1 MANITFGN
9 SPVDVNGF
17 TLDDAHVFDG
27 GVLSVTT
34 LGTIID
40 TQVGS
45 GGFVQVGGLG
55 QINAFAGDTEVF
67 SGGLQVVTHGG
78 VASGTEVFPFTSSHP
93 STELVISGGQTSDT
107 VVSGGRFLKGQQIVG
122 PGGTSFDTLV
132 TDGGLQSVS
141 GGLANGTTIE
151 GQSEQDVRA
160 GGVANATNLLSG
172 GQDVFSGGTANFT
185 TVHSG
190 GTQFVL
196 SGGVANST
204 VLAGGAM
211 TVEGGVAVSAT
222 VSAFGGMAVV
232 EGGVASN
239 TLVLANGKVDAFD
252 GGTTVDTTLF
262 GNPTAV
268 ANEFVNFDGLAVGTT
283 VSNFG
288 VQDVVF
294 AGTASNTLVENGGTE
309 LVHSALGGV
318 DPASLN
324 PTILAGG
331 QELVWDL
338 GFTSGANVSGGLE
351 VVEGPAT
358 GLVAGSAFA
367 TTVNGGD
374 LIDFGFV
381 SGTQV
386 LNGTEVVWSAAV
398 SDNETISGAGSFNFV
413 VGSAFGDNI
422 DGGTEF
428 VVSGGFADGT
438 TVNAGGVEVV
448 SSGSTAQ
455 ATTINLGG
463 TELVASAGV
472 DTDSTVA
479 GTQIILAGGTADGAD
494 ITAGG
499 FELVSA
505 GGTSDNAL
513 IDGGVL
519 QVRSGGSVPV
529 VSFSTDNGGSLVLDS
544 SQTFTGLIAGFSSPP
559 GVTEQIDLQDISF
572 GAGTKVTFTQT
583 SITSGTLTV
592 TSGTETANL
601 TLLGT
606 YSTANFTLSSDGHG
620 GTLVKDPAV
629 TAAASLTTPQ
639 A

>member
-1 MANITFGN
+1 VL
-9 SPVDVNGF
+9 SGF
-17 TLDDAHVFDG
+17 TTSNGNFFAAEQDV
-27 GVLSVTT
+27 
-34 LGTIID
+34 
-40 TQVGS
+40 
-45 GGFVQVGGLG
+45 
-55 QINAFAGDTEVF
+55 FAG
-67 SGGLQVVTHGG
+67 G
-78 VASGTEVFPFTSSHP
+78 
-93 STELVISGGQTSDT
+93 I
-107 VVSGGRFLKGQQIVG
+107 
-122 PGGTSFDTLV
+122 
-132 TDGGLQSVS
+132 
-141 GGLANGTTIE
+141 ANGTFV
-151 GQSEQDVRA
+151 GSA
-160 GGVANATNLLSG
+160 GL
-172 GQDVFSGGTANFT
+172 QDVFSGGTANFT
-185 TVHSG
+185 TVVSG
-190 GTQFVL
+190 GEQLVGFGGVANNTFVFL
-196 SGGVANST
+196 DGEQIVSGGVANFT
-204 VLAGGAM
+204 
-211 TVEGGVAVSAT
+211 TVES
-222 VSAFGGMAVV
+222 FGDQVV
-232 EGGVASN
+232 EDFGVASN
-239 TLVLANGKVDAFD
+239 TLIVAHGS
-252 GGTTVDTTLF
+252 GTVIDQGIVVNTVLF
-262 GNPTAV
+262 GDPTGLAQ
-268 ANEFVNFDGLAVGTT
+268 EFVGSGGEAIGTT

-288 VQDVVF
+288 LQDVTSGGL
-294 AGTASNTLVENGGTE
+294 ALNTVVDNGGTE
-309 LVHSALGGV
+309 LVHGFGSGFFSES
-318 DPASLN
+318 DF
-324 PTILAGG
+324 PTIFTGG
-331 QELVWDL
+331 QELVFSG
-338 GFTSGANVSGGLE
+338 GFTFGATVNGGLE
-351 VVEGPAT
+351 VVEGLFSNLPP
-358 GLVAGSAFA
+358 GSAFL
-367 TTVNGGD
+367 TTVEGNGV

-386 LNGTEVVWSAAV
+386 LEGTEVVWSAAV
-398 SDNETISGAGSFNFV
+398 SDNETISGPGSFNFV

-448 SSGSTAQ
+448 SSGSTAE

-463 TELVASAGV
+463 TELIFSAGV
-472 DTDSTVA
+472 DTDSKVA

-499 FELVSA
+499 LELVSA

-544 SQTFTGLIAGFSSPP
+544 SQTFTGLIAGFASPP

-572 GAGTKVTFTQT
+572 GAGTKVSFTQT

-629 TAAASLTTPQ
+629 AAAASLTTPQ